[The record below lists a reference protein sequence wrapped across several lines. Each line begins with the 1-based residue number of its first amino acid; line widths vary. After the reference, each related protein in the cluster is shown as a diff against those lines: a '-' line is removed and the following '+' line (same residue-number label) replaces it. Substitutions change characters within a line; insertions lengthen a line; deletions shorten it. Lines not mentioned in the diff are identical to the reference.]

1 MSLYIWVKAIHII
14 FVVAWMAG
22 LLIFPRYK
30 LHQANAEPQGEL
42 FNTMK
47 DASARLRR
55 IILTPA
61 LLVVWGLGITMLVL
75 NPALLSNG
83 WMHAK
88 LLLVLGLS
96 GVHGYFISMGRK
108 IDEGRDAVSAKTLK
122 LLNELPFVIMIGVV
136 ILAVVKP
143 F

>member
-1 MSLYIWVKAIHII
+1 MSVYVWVKAIHII

-30 LHQANAEPQGEL
+30 LHQSKAEPGGEL
-42 FNTMK
+42 FETMK

-61 LLVVWGLGITMLVL
+61 LLIVWGLGITMLVM
-75 NPALLSNG
+75 NQALLTNG
-83 WMHAK
+83 WMHVK
-88 LLLVLGLS
+88 LLLVLALS
-96 GVHGYFISMGRK
+96 GVHGYFISIGRK
-108 IDEGRDAVSAKTLK
+108 IDQGDQAVSAKSLK
-122 LLNELPFVIMIGVV
+122 MLNELPFVIMIGVV
-136 ILAVVKP
+136 IMAVVKP